1 MSKNVSDST
10 PDDPVFTAVELQT
23 LEKLNAE
30 TRAWIQLVT
39 ENQKQK
45 KDHETPAFTTS
56 EVETKMADLDREI
69 KYLINKAK
77 IHKPK
82 PKAENPKEESKPKEE
97 EAPKTEEA
105 GADEKTIP
113 PTATPE
119 TPTEAKP
126 AEEKPAE
133 EAPPPIEKPTEEKPE
148 KVEEQAGEKSDTENP
163 DTHKPDDELWS
174 VGADIVKFFA
184 HVLIF

>member
-39 ENQKQK
+39 DNQKQK
-45 KDHETPAFTTS
+45 KDHETPAFTIA
-56 EVETKMADLDREI
+56 EVEAKMADLDREI

-82 PKAENPKEESKPKEE
+82 PKAEKKEEKPKDE
-97 EAPKTEEA
+97 EATKAEESA
-105 GADEKTIP
+105 KEGGEEKKKDEPVADDEKTIP
-113 PTATPE
+113 PTTPE
-119 TPTEAKP
+119 T
-126 AEEKPAE
+126 EEKPAE
-133 EAPPPIEKPTEEKPE
+133 GAPPPLEKPTEAKAESPDEKTKTE
-148 KVEEQAGEKSDTENP
+148 AGGAD

-174 VGADIVKFFA
+174 VRI
-184 HVLIF
+184 L